1 LLGTQEIRMKL
12 TLAAG
17 LAACLFVATAASA
30 LTFGQIDTFED
41 GTTGDWVV
49 AAGGVGHPAPPQN
62 IPDGGPAGA
71 EDNFLL
77 LTAVGG
83 GGSGSHLS
91 VLNMVQ
97 WAGDYLG
104 TGVNQISM
112 SLANLGNSDLDIRLL
127 FADPVAGPPTNLAI
141 TDAVVLPAG
150 SGWQTAVFAVSP
162 ADLIVLQGDATAL
175 LGATTQLRI
184 FHSIEPMFPG
194 EAIVAQLGV
203 DNVLALAGEVATDA
217 TTWSAVKALYR

>member
-1 LLGTQEIRMKL
+1 MRPTRTSLCAALIACL
-12 TLAAG
+12 LAANPA
-17 LAACLFVATAASA
+17 LA

-41 GTTGDWVV
+41 GSAGDWVV
-49 AAGGVGHPAPPQN
+49 AVGGASHPAPPQN

-83 GGSGSHLS
+83 QGPGSHLS
-91 VLNMVQ
+91 ALNRVQ

-112 SLANLGNSDLDIRLL
+112 SLANLGNTDLHVRLL
-127 FADPVAGPPTNLAI
+127 FADPVGGPPSNLAI
-141 TDAVVLPAG
+141 TDAVVLPTG
-150 SGWQTAVFAVSP
+150 SSWQTAVFAVSP
-162 ADLIVLQGDATAL
+162 ADLIVLQGDATTL

-184 FHSIEPMFPG
+184 FHSIAPSYPG
-194 EAIVAQLGV
+194 ESIVALLGV
-203 DNVLALAGEVATDA
+203 DNILALAGEVATDA
-217 TTWSAVKALYR
+217 TTWSALKALYR

>member
-1 LLGTQEIRMKL
+1 MKL
-12 TLAAG
+12 NIAACI
-17 LAACLFVATAASA
+17 AACLFAATAASA

-41 GTTGDWVV
+41 GTTGNWVV
-49 AAGGVGHPAPPQN
+49 AAGGAGHPAPPQN

-83 GGSGSHLS
+83 HGPGSHLS

-97 WAGDYLG
+97 WAGSYLA
-104 TGVNQISM
+104 TGVNRISM
-112 SLANLGNSDLDIRLL
+112 NLVNLGSSDLYIRLL

-184 FHSIEPMFPG
+184 FHSIAPTYPG
-194 EAIVAQLGV
+194 ESIVALLGV
-203 DNVLALAGEVATDA
+203 DNILALAGEVATGA